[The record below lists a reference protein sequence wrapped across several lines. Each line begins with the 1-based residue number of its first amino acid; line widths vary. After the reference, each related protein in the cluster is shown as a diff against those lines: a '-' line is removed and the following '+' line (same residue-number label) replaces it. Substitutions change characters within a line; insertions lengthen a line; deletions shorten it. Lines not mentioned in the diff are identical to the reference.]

1 MRRLII
7 ACYFVLTLC
16 AAAQTSPQAPT
27 SDPQAVTLAQQSV
40 AALTSATVINDVT
53 LSANVTQIYG
63 SDTETGTGT
72 FSAKGTSESRVDL
85 SLSGGNRSD
94 VRNAINGVPQ
104 GAWSAN
110 GATATAYAGHN
121 CRTDA
126 VWFFPA
132 LSSLTQVTNQK
143 FIFKYIGAE
152 QHNGVSVQ
160 HIRVFQTA
168 TNDVTGMIQRLSTT
182 DFYLDTTTNLPDAIA
197 VHTHADN
204 NMGLDIPLE
213 VRFTNYQAVNGVQ
226 VPFHFQQMLNGGVVL
241 DATVTNVTFNTGL
254 ADTLFTL
261 P

>member
-1 MRRLII
+1 MRHSII
-7 ACYFVLTLC
+7 ACCCALTLC
-16 AAAQTSPQAPT
+16 AAAQSLPQVPT
-27 SDPQAVTLAQQSV
+27 SDPQAVALAQQSV
-40 AALTSATVINDVT
+40 AALTTATVINDVT

-72 FSAKGTSESRVDL
+72 FSARGTSESRVDL
-85 SLSGGNRSD
+85 TLGGGNRSD
-94 VRNAINGVPQ
+94 VRNATNGIPQ

-132 LSSLTQVTNQK
+132 LSSLAQVTNQN

-152 QHNGVSVQ
+152 QHSGVSVQ

-168 TNDVTGMIQRLSTT
+168 ISDVTGTLQRLSAT
-182 DFYLDTTTNLPDAIA
+182 DFYLDTTTKLPDAIA
-197 VHTHADN
+197 VSTHADN
-204 NMGLDIPLE
+204 NMGLDLPLE
-213 VRFTNYQAVNGVQ
+213 VRFANYQAVNGVQ

-241 DATVTNVTFNTGL
+241 DATVTNVKFNTGL